1 MRRFTVIIIIAAVV
15 LLADSAL
22 FTASGLRAQTS
33 AWEPMNRGLQH
44 TLVYTIAI
52 DPADSLTMYCGT
64 DFGRLYKSV
73 DGGFNWILH
82 NTGIPESYRR
92 ERVTALCI
100 DPADRSRLYAGFSG
114 RKSVKNLFLS
124 TNAGESWDIIDTPNN
139 WTSGGILH
147 ILRTNGINA
156 ALVCGLGW
164 AHGIFVSRDDG
175 RTWNQKLPDLGIQ
188 CVASHPDRPW
198 TMLAG
203 ASSITALLRSND
215 AGDTWKPAQ
224 EGINR
229 DKFTG
234 ARCLAFSP
242 SNPDVVYAGITGHGA
257 GLYVSTNAGLT
268 WAQVNAIEE
277 ISEIAIHPWNEDII
291 YLSAIHSGVHRS
303 IDGGNTWTEIND
315 GLPTTDVMR
324 VLIAPG
330 YPVRVFA
337 VTLEHGIYRMVDE
350 ELQEDLFTR

>member
-1 MRRFTVIIIIAAVV
+1 MRRFIVTTT
-15 LLADSAL
+15 AL
-22 FTASGLRAQTS
+22 FALVAVLDLFAASCLRAQTS

-52 DPADSLTMYCGT
+52 DPADSLVMYCGT

-82 NTGIPESYRR
+82 NSGIPESYRK

-114 RKSVKNLFLS
+114 RESKKNLFMS
-124 TNAGESWDIIDTPNN
+124 TDAGGRWEIIDTPDE
-139 WTSGGILH
+139 WTEGGILH
-147 ILRTNGINA
+147 ILRTTGIRA
-156 ALVCGLGW
+156 SLVCGLGW
-164 AHGIFVSRDDG
+164 SRGIFVSRDLG
-175 RTWNQKLPDLGIQ
+175 RTWSRKLPSLGIQ

-198 TMLAG
+198 HMLAG
-203 ASSITALLRSND
+203 ASSITTLSRSED
-215 AGDTWKPAQ
+215 AGETWETAQ
-224 EGINR
+224 TGIPR
-229 DKFTG
+229 DQFTG
-234 ARCLAFSP
+234 ARCLAYAP
-242 SNPDVVYAGITGHGA
+242 SDPDVVYAGITGHGA
-257 GLYVSTNAGLT
+257 GLYVSTDAGLT
-268 WAQVNAIEE
+268 WAPLNGIKE

-291 YLSAIHSGVHRS
+291 YISAIHSGVHRS
-303 IDGGNTWTEIND
+303 LDGGLTWTTINE
-315 GLPTTDVMR
+315 GLPTTEVMR

-350 ELQEDLFTR
+350 ELREDLFTR